1 LGLRENPKPQ
11 FLTPDSQ
18 FLTMSVLLPNRDTH
32 LSELMDDPS
41 CDVSRLNNTYK
52 QFHVVNQ
59 FLSGWYRIYATYLKP
74 RLASGSTVLDI
85 GCGGGD
91 VLRNVA
97 VWSRRDGLEV
107 SFTGIDPDA
116 RALEYARSC
125 STPPNMQFYQASS
138 RKLVQAGKKFDI
150 IISNH
155 VLHHLQNDE
164 VYALCK
170 DSEQLANAFVLH
182 NDIRRSGLAYAGF
195 SLTKL
200 IFRKSFT
207 TEDGLLSIRRSFTAG
222 ELQKIVPPQWRVK
235 PMIPYRNLLIY
246 EKSSSSFVVRF

>member
-1 LGLRENPKPQ
+1 
-11 FLTPDSQ
+11 
-18 FLTMSVLLPNRDTH
+18 MSVLLPNRATH

-52 QFHVVNQ
+52 QFYVVNQ
-59 FLSGWYRIYATYLKP
+59 FLSGWSRIYNTYLKP
-74 RLASGSTVLDI
+74 RFTVGSTVLDI

-91 VLRNVA
+91 VLRNLA
-97 VWSRRDGLEV
+97 AWSKRDGLEV
-107 SFTGIDPDA
+107 SFTGIDPDE
-116 RALEYARSC
+116 RALEYTRSRA
-125 STPPNMQFYQASS
+125 TPPNVQFYRASS
-138 RKLVQAGKKFDI
+138 REFVEAKKQFDI

-155 VLHHLQNDE
+155 LLHHLQNDE

-170 DSEQLANAFVLH
+170 DSEQLADKFVLH

-195 SLTKL
+195 SLTRL

-207 TEDGLLSIRRSFTAG
+207 TKDGLLSIRRSFTSS
-222 ELQKIVPPQWRVK
+222 ELQRVVPPQWHVE

-246 EKSSSSFVVRF
+246 EKR